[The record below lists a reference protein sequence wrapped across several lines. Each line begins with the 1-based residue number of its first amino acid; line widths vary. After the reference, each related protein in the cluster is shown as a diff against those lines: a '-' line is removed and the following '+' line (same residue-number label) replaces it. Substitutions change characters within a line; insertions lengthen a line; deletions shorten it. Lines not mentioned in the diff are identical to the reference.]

1 VKSREGVEVG
11 RVGPGFGK
19 WILEKEEVAEEREQH
34 FTSIYAICI
43 YMTIGC

>member
-1 VKSREGVEVG
+1 MKSKEGDEVG

-19 WILEKEEVAEEREQH
+19 RVLEEKEGAEEREQH

-43 YMTIGC
+43 YMTIGY